1 MDTSQMFASQLKTV
15 RSDAVYILLTL
26 ACLLVLSRFVG
37 QHFRSRRGNKGL
49 RLPPGPKPFPIIGN
63 AAQVPTTM
71 IAQRF
76 KEMTD
81 KYGEHSIGIHLVNV
95 LRTL

>member
-1 MDTSQMFASQLKTV
+1 MFASQLKAV

-26 ACLLVLSRFVG
+26 AFLLALSRFVG
-37 QHFRSRRGNKGL
+37 RHLRNRRGRKGL
-49 RLPPGPKPFPIIGN
+49 LLPPGPKPLPIIGN

-81 KYGEHSIGIHLVNV
+81 KYGEHL
-95 LRTL
+95 

>member
-1 MDTSQMFASQLKTV
+1 MFASQLTAV
-15 RSDAVYILLTL
+15 PSDAVSISLTL
-26 ACLLVLSRFVG
+26 AFLLLLSRFVG
-37 QHFRSRRGNKGL
+37 QHFWSRRGSKGL
-49 RLPPGPKPFPIIGN
+49 PLPPGPKPLPIIGN

-81 KYGEHSIGIHLVNV
+81 KYGEHYGDPSS
-95 LRTL
+95 